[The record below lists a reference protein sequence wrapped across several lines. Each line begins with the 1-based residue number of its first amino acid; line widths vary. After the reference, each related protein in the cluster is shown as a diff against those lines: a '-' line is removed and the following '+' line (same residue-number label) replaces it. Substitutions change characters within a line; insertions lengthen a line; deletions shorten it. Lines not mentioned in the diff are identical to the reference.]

1 MWILGLKGLSTVY
14 RPTII
19 DSHCRVVTFRKL
31 RRKYTMIRINFPTN
45 RILRSINF
53 VFK

>member
-19 DSHCRVVTFRKL
+19 DSHCWVVTFRKL
-31 RRKYTMIRINFPTN
+31 REKYTMIRINFPTT
-45 RILRSINF
+45 RILSSINF